1 MKSLL
6 LLIYLVPVLGFSQT
20 VNNIQLKD
28 INVEYVQIVGTT
40 KPFTSKVLIQ
50 IDFGQRDR
58 LFVANDTVIKDEN
71 GKTLELN
78 SMIDALNFM
87 SKFGYEFVQAYAF
100 STGNQNVYHYL
111 MKRKSQDTN
120 QEKKN

>member
-1 MKSLL
+1 MKNLL
-6 LLIYLVPVLGFSQT
+6 LLICLVPVLGFSQT

-28 INVEYVQIVGTT
+28 INVGYVQIVGLS
-40 KPFTSKVLIQ
+40 KPFTSKVIVS

-58 LFVANDTVIKDEN
+58 LFDINDMVIKDAD
-71 GKTLELN
+71 GKRLELN

-87 SKFGYEFVQAYAF
+87 TKFGYEFVQAYAF

-111 MKRKSQDTN
+111 MKRKSQDTT
-120 QEKKN
+120 QEKKQ